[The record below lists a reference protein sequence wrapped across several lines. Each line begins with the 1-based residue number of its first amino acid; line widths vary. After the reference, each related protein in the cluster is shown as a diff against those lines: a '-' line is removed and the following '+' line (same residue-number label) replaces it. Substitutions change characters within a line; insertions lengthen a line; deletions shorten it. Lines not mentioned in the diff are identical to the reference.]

1 MLVGGGCVVWIVIW
15 WFTINNVGRKASF
28 VGLGGL
34 VWLLVT

>member
-1 MLVGGGCVVWIVIW
+1 MLVGGDCVVWIVIW
-15 WFTINNVGRKASF
+15 GFAINSVGRKASF